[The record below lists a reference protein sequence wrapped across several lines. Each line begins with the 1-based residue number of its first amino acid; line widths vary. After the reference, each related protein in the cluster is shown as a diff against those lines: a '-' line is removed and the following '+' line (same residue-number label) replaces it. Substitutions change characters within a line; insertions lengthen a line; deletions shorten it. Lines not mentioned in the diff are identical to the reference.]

1 MEKHHLFILLS
12 HHLYAGASCNSMLA
26 RQHLKKYIKKRLQN
40 MRDNDCHFPKR
51 KENNYNSSSWGVI
64 LSHQIVA
71 G

>member
-26 RQHLKKYIKKRLQN
+26 RQHLKKKKIKN
-40 MRDNDCHFPKR
+40 MQENNCHFPKR
-51 KENNYNSSSWGVI
+51 KKPQKNNSSSWGVI